1 MALRASVVSANLR
14 MHHDIVVSPLSD
26 GEQQPLFYSAK
37 NASTWSYR
45 QQNAEKDDQRE
56 PGSIRHAAC

>member
-1 MALRASVVSANLR
+1 